1 MDRDL
6 DQLDAGDQLAE
17 GDATSVGAGGSTA
30 VAAAPPPPPPSS
42 CTRPS
47 SRGEG
52 GEPTALR
59 CCDKASATDLEF
71 EMSRAANR
79 IVLDGCCRVHAS
91 TRKSRCHIS
100 TLQRALERESR
111 IRCRVAAGSHPARGP
126 HQIRTRRF
134 PPSGSSAI
142 TSHGRAP
149 QMRTMMRGRGS
160 PRASSLNRAQVRR
173 QRLLRRRS
181 HLNHALLAQ
190 WFSAEIARPFPL
202 TAK

>member
-1 MDRDL
+1 MVATS
-6 DQLDAGDQLAE
+6 DQEAPSPGWGSHSSCPMRVGRPAISSSSESTTSPGDARGVTGLARSREAARQLMPERAGRTACERRTRSLSAGRTDAGI
-17 GDATSVGAGGSTA
+17 GSDLRRDWIRCTA
-30 VAAAPPPPPPSS
+30 PSHPGS
-42 CTRPS
+42 
-47 SRGEG
+47 G
-52 GEPTALR
+52 
-59 CCDKASATDLEF
+59 
-71 EMSRAANR
+71 
-79 IVLDGCCRVHAS
+79 
-91 TRKSRCHIS
+91 
-100 TLQRALERESR
+100 
-111 IRCRVAAGSHPARGP
+111 CRVAAGSHPARGP